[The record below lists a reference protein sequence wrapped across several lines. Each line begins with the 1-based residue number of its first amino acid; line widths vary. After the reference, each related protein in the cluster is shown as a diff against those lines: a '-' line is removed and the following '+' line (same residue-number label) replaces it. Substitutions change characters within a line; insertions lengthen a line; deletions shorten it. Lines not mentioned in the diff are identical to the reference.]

1 MVYSVTLS
9 STQYPEGFPTPMI
22 PEHPIVEETPQ
33 PPQPKVRH
41 YSEEEHHHEPDIYVN
56 VKVYI
61 ETLTAIIN
69 CFFSNLAK

>member
-33 PPQPKVRH
+33 QPPQPKVRH
-41 YSEEEHHHEPDIYVN
+41 YSEEEHHDPDIYVN
-56 VKVYI
+56 VKVCV
-61 ETLTAIIN
+61 ETLTAIY
-69 CFFSNLAK
+69 